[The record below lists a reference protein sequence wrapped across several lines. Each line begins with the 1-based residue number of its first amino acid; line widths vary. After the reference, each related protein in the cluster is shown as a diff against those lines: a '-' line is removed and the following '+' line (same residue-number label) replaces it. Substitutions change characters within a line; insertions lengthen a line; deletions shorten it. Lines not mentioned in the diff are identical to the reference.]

1 VWWRNRL
8 GKLSYSDLCI
18 YLADCLKDVDKINV
32 NWRVL
37 MAYLHGF
44 ENDNKVEVKV
54 TKLPKRKM
62 TYEEKCRRY
71 GWNPKDDTHV

>member
-1 VWWRNRL
+1 MI
-8 GKLSYSDLCI
+8 KLSYSDLCI
-18 YLADCLKDVDKINV
+18 HIADCLKEVDDIQV

-71 GWNPKDDTHV
+71 NWNPKDDTHV

>member
-1 VWWRNRL
+1 MGL
-8 GKLSYSDLCI
+8 IKLSYSDLCI
-18 YLADCLKDVDKINV
+18 HIADCLKEVDGIQV

-71 GWNPKDDTHV
+71 NWNPKDDTHV